1 MKNKK
6 LIIYVGLVILVLGVL
21 LFVLQK
27 PKNEKVYINDNN
39 TLSKEEANSIISE
52 VVRTVINVYEDPG
65 KVFEVEE
72 LPEIVADTINGE
84 VLSQEDLAKNIKS
97 YTYLKINNYEEKIN
111 DIFTLNGQNELENTL
126 FGEEKFF
133 INDQDDGYLFYR
145 NIPESNKYINSTI
158 SVDNIEIKDDEIN
171 AEVRLTTYSLDTED
185 DDILSFYV
193 VKKNIKLIKE
203 NEVWLVD
210 TFLYNN

>member
-158 SVDNIEIKDDEIN
+158 SVDNIEVKDDEIN